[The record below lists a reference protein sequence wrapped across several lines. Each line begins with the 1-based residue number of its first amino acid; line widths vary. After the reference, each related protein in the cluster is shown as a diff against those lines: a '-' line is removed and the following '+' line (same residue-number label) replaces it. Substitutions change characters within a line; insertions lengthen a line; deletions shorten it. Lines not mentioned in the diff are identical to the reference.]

1 MSDLIA
7 AHFILLQCYDLCK
20 LLIMFYDNF
29 QGSAPV
35 VEEVELNIA
44 LDEPRWAWGN
54 SLGQQVGF
62 LGLHC
67 SLVIF
72 KIYYSLYSL

>member
-44 LDEPRWAWGN
+44 LDEPR
-54 SLGQQVGF
+54 
-62 LGLHC
+62 
-67 SLVIF
+67 
-72 KIYYSLYSL
+72 